1 MSVISIL
8 IDSHAKVTDVVTAV
22 RAVTG
27 GSISAIQAAVA
38 DESPVYTRELFLN
51 DFVEV
56 ADTLRSLIRSLE
68 SGGIAYEIREFEER
82 IDRDVLMNILQES
95 ENYS

>member
-1 MSVISIL
+1 
-8 IDSHAKVTDVVTAV
+8 VTAV

-68 SGGIAYEIREFEER
+68 SSGIAYEIREFEER